1 MNKLFLLL
9 DGQPATTG
17 QNPYMMWIMLLLIVV
32 VFYFFMIRPQAKQQ
46 KLLKNFRDNLQIGD
60 KVLTTSGM
68 YGKIQQI
75 KKEDN
80 VVVLEVAK
88 DVTIKFDIN
97 AIVEAPKEKSTT
109 TESK

>member
-9 DGQPATTG
+9 DGHPAATG

-60 KVLTTSGM
+60 RVLTTSGM

>member
-9 DGQPATTG
+9 DGQPAATG

-46 KLLKNFRDNLQIGD
+46 KLLKNFRENLQVGD
-60 KVLTTSGM
+60 RVLTTSGM

-75 KKEDN
+75 KKEEN
-80 VVVLEVAK
+80 TIVLEVAK

-109 TESK
+109 ESK